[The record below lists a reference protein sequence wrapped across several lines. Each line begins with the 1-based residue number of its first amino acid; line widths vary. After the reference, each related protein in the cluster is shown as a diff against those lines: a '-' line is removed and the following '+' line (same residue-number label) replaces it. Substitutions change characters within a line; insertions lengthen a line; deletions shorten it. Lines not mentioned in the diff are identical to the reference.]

1 MKIHNNPKETN
12 QKPAGG
18 FFNGATLKHKESTMA
33 TEQKVIIATGYWRDE
48 DKKEFVSN
56 EETINS
62 LLQDGWKVKQMTP
75 MGAYGYGGYVSEH
88 SGQVIG
94 HEQDA
99 GFASLVLLER
109 ES

>member
-1 MKIHNNPKETN
+1 MTTEHKII
-12 QKPAGG
+12 
-18 FFNGATLKHKESTMA
+18 M
-33 TEQKVIIATGYWRDE
+33 ATGYWRDE

-56 EETINS
+56 EHTINE

-88 SGQVIG
+88 SGRVIA
-94 HEQDA
+94 HENDA
-99 GFASLVLLER
+99 GFAALVLLEK